1 VHDRQPN
8 YSTKGNI
15 MKTKTMHALTI
26 SATAVLCL
34 GLQGCET
41 APLTQS
47 EKLAK
52 QDDVRYMANQS
63 LDQLY
68 AANPDAQDAVT
79 HAAGYAVFSDIGFK
93 LLYGGGEKGNG
104 IAINNTT
111 KQETF
116 MKMFE
121 IQPGYGLGASKFRLI
136 LVFETPDAF
145 NNFVT
150 SGWEAGGNMMAA
162 AKTNTS
168 GSAWAGAVTVSS
180 GVHMYQVTEEGL
192 IVGVSITGGKFY
204 KDSELQ

>member
-1 VHDRQPN
+1 
-8 YSTKGNI
+8 
-15 MKTKTMHALTI
+15 MKTETMRVLTI
-26 SATAVLCL
+26 SAIAVLCL
-34 GLQGCET
+34 VLQGCET

-47 EKLAK
+47 EKQEKRA
-52 QDDVRYMANQS
+52 QVRDMANQS
-63 LDQLY
+63 LEQLY
-68 AANPDAQDAVT
+68 ATNPDAQDAVKN
-79 HAAGYAVFSDIGFK
+79 AAGYAVFSDIGFK
-93 LLYGGGEKGNG
+93 LLYGGGQKGNG
-104 IAINNTT
+104 IAINNAT

-121 IQPGYGLGASKFRLI
+121 VQPGYGLGASKFRLI

-150 SGWEAGGNMMAA
+150 SGWTAGGNMMAA

-168 GSAWAGAVTVSS
+168 GSAYAGAVTVSP

>member
-1 VHDRQPN
+1 MRV
-8 YSTKGNI
+8 SI
-15 MKTKTMHALTI
+15 V
-26 SATAVLCL
+26 SAIVVLCL

-41 APLTQS
+41 APLSQS

-52 QDDVRYMANQS
+52 QDDVRYMAKQS

-68 AANPDAQDAVT
+68 AANSNAQDAVKN
-79 HAAGYAVFSDIGFK
+79 AAGYAVFSDIGFK
-93 LLYGGGEKGNG
+93 LLYGGGEKGSG
-104 IAINNTT
+104 IAINNST

-136 LVFETPDAF
+136 LVFDTPDAY

-150 SGWEAGGNMMAA
+150 SGWTAGANTMAA

-168 GSAWAGAVTVSS
+168 GSAYAGAVTVSS

-204 KDSELQ
+204 KDKELQ

>member
-1 VHDRQPN
+1 
-8 YSTKGNI
+8 
-15 MKTKTMHALTI
+15 MKTETMRVILSTMAL
-26 SATAVLCL
+26 LCL
-34 GLQGCET
+34 VLQGCET
-41 APLTQS
+41 APLTPG

-52 QDDVRYMANQS
+52 QDDVRYMAHQS
-63 LDQLY
+63 LEQLY
-68 AANPDAQDAVT
+68 QANPDARDAVQN
-79 HAAGYAVFSDIGFK
+79 AAGYAVFSDIGFK
-93 LLYGGGEKGNG
+93 ILYGGGEKGNG
-104 IAINNTT
+104 IAINNAT

-121 IQPGYGLGASKFRLI
+121 LQPGYGLGASKFRLI
-136 LVFETPDAF
+136 LVFETPDEF

-168 GSAWAGAVTVSS
+168 GSAWEGAVTLSS